1 MKNAILS
8 IMAVLIAVAI
18 SFAVFPFASRYL
30 PDYKNNIYAIDFTS
44 TDTLQQSSATLFPW
58 QGFIDESS
66 IPVST
71 NNAAL
76 ESSVEK
82 ALSMLG
88 YKAQISKINLDGS
101 LKTDSLGKYIFAE
114 NIDVNCG
121 NTEYYLK
128 FVFEADTNK
137 LVYFECDEKKYQ
149 ESGLDKDAL
158 LSESEKIADAVK
170 PFTTGVKYTVFEG
183 NGIPSFLGQSELP
196 EESLPFW
203 EYITKVFTIT
213 NQYSLLPNPL
223 ICSVTQTVFE
233 NKLAINFSTDIFELV
248 IIYNP
253 VTQSMV
259 GFSLNQELIK

>member
-18 SFAVFPFASRYL
+18 SLAVFPFASRYL
-30 PDYKNNIYAIDFTS
+30 PDYKNNKYELDFPS
-44 TDTLQQSSATLFPW
+44 TDTLQQSSAPLFPW
-58 QGFIDESS
+58 QSFIDESGVP
-66 IPVST
+66 IST
-71 NNAAL
+71 SNAAL

-88 YKAQISKINLDGS
+88 YKTPISEIDLES
-101 LKTDSLGKYIFAE
+101 FLKTDSLGKYIFAE

-121 NTEYYLK
+121 NTEYCLK
-128 FVFEADTNK
+128 FVFEADTSK
-137 LVYFECDEKKYQ
+137 LVYFECDEKEYQ
-149 ESGLDKDAL
+149 GSDLDKDAL
-158 LSESEKIADAVK
+158 LSEYEKIADAVK
-170 PFTTGVKYTVFEG
+170 PFTTGVKYTVFES

-213 NQYSLLPNPL
+213 NEYDLLPNPL

-259 GFSLNQELIK
+259 GFSLST

>member
-30 PDYKNNIYAIDFTS
+30 PDYKNSAYEIDFPS
-44 TDTLQQSSATLFPW
+44 TDTLQQSSATLFPLESLIN
-58 QGFIDESS
+58 GSGIPINTNSDE
-66 IPVST
+66 
-71 NNAAL
+71 L
-76 ESSVEK
+76 KSSVEK

-88 YKAQISKINLDGS
+88 YKAPMSKINLDGS

-114 NIDVNCG
+114 NIDVNCD
-121 NTEYYLK
+121 NTEYCLK
-128 FVFEADTNK
+128 FVFEADTRG

-149 ESGLDKDAL
+149 GSSLDKDVL
-158 LSESEKIADAVK
+158 LSEYEKIADAVK
-170 PFTTGVKYTVFEG
+170 PFTTGVKYTVFES

-203 EYITKVFTIT
+203 EIITKVFTIT
-213 NQYSLLPNPL
+213 NQYDLLPTPL

-233 NKLAINFSTDIFELV
+233 NKLAITFSTDSFELV

-259 GFSLNQELIK
+259 GFSLNT

>member
-1 MKNAILS
+1 MKNAIIS

-18 SFAVFPFASRYL
+18 SLAVFPFASRYL
-30 PDYKNNIYAIDFTS
+30 PDYKNNKYELDFPS
-44 TDTLQQSSATLFPW
+44 TDTLQQNSATLFPW

-71 NNAAL
+71 NNDAL

-88 YKAQISKINLDGS
+88 YITPISKINLDGS
-101 LKTDSLGKYIFAE
+101 LKTDSQGKYIFAE
-114 NIDVNCG
+114 KIDVNCG
-121 NTEYYLK
+121 NTDYCLK
-128 FVFEADTNK
+128 FVFEADTSK

-149 ESGLDKDAL
+149 GSSLDKDAL
-158 LSESEKIADAVK
+158 LSESKKIADAVK
-170 PFTTGVKYTVFEG
+170 PFTTGVKYTVFES

-203 EYITKVFTIT
+203 EIITKVFTIT
-213 NQYSLLPNPL
+213 NQYDLLPNPL

-233 NKLAINFSTDIFELV
+233 NKLAITFSTDIFELV
-248 IIYNP
+248 IIYNS

-259 GFSLNQELIK
+259 GFSLNT

>member
-1 MKNAILS
+1 MKNIILS
-8 IMAVLIAVAI
+8 TVAVLIAVAI
-18 SFAVFPFASRYL
+18 SFAIFPFASRYL

-44 TDTLQQSSATLFPW
+44 TDTLDQSSATLFPLESLINES
-58 QGFIDESS
+58 GIPINTNSDE
-66 IPVST
+66 
-71 NNAAL
+71 L
-76 ESSVEK
+76 KSSVEK

-88 YKAQISKINLDGS
+88 YKTPISKINLDGS
-101 LKTDSLGKYIFAE
+101 LKTDNLGRYIFAE

-128 FVFEADTNK
+128 FVFEADTSK
-137 LVYFECDEKKYQ
+137 LVYFECNEKKYQ

-170 PFTTGVKYTVFEG
+170 PFTTGVKYTVFES

-203 EYITKVFTIT
+203 EYIIKVLTIT
-213 NQYSLLPNPL
+213 NQYDLLPNPL
-223 ICSVTQTVFE
+223 ICSVTQSVFE
-233 NKLAINFSTDIFELV
+233 NKLAINFSTDIYELV

-259 GFSLNQELIK
+259 GFSLNA

>member
-1 MKNAILS
+1 MKNAIIS

-30 PDYKNNIYAIDFTS
+30 PDYKNSTYEIGFPS
-44 TDTLQQSSATLFPW
+44 TDTLQQSSAPLFPW
-58 QGFIDESS
+58 QSFIDESGVP
-66 IPVST
+66 IST
-71 NNAAL
+71 SNAAL
-76 ESSVEK
+76 KSSVER

-88 YKAQISKINLDGS
+88 YKTPISKINLDGS

-114 NIDVNCG
+114 KIDVNCG

-149 ESGLDKDAL
+149 GSSLDKDAL

-170 PFTTGVKYTVFEG
+170 PFTTGVKYTVFES

-196 EESLPFW
+196 KESLPFW
-203 EYITKVFTIT
+203 EYITKVLTIT
-213 NQYSLLPNPL
+213 NQYDLLPNPL

-233 NKLAINFSTDIFELV
+233 NKLAINFTTDSFELV

-259 GFSLNQELIK
+259 GFSINT